1 MFIELPDNKL
11 SNNQLSNNLA
21 KELVDNRSF

>member
-1 MFIELPDNKL
+1 MHFNRQ

-21 KELVDNRSF
+21 Y